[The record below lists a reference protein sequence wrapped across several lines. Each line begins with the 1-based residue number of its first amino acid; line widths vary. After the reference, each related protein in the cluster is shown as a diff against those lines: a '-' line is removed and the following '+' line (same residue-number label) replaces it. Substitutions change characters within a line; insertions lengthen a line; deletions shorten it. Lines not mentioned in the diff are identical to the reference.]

1 MRAPD
6 RTRPSI
12 ADQAWDWAVSVPEM
26 AWVAA
31 RIIARRA
38 RATRLCPVDEAAE
51 QLVEMGVDLSV
62 RQIRMIYKRFK
73 VYTEKEKRFRFG
85 QMRTVRLVDPKEL
98 AHYAGLTRSERIAQR
113 PWMADGYLEGYEWN
127 TKVGT
132 SRISAGYG

>member
-6 RTRPSI
+6 RSKPSI
-12 ADQAWDWAVSVPEM
+12 QDQAWHWAVSVPEM

-38 RATRLCPVDEAAE
+38 RTDRLCLPDEASE
-51 QLVEMGVDLSV
+51 RLLKVGVELSV
-62 RQIRMIYKRFK
+62 AQIQKIYRRLK
-73 VYTEKEKRFRFG
+73 VYSEKEKRFRFG
-85 QMRTVRLVDPKEL
+85 QIRWVRLVDPKEL
-98 AHYAGLTRSERIAQR
+98 AHYAGLSYNERIKQH
-113 PWMADGYLEGYEWN
+113 PWMPDDYLEGYEWD